1 MKSLRIA
8 LVAAVA
14 IASMLAGC
22 QKTKNADSIELKN
35 QVDSVSYAL
44 GFFEGSGF
52 NNMLSRTPFD
62 SLDCKL
68 LAQSFA
74 ESTLTDEYLNMRR
87 NQFDTLD
94 VNAFMHGFIHQI
106 RFRKGMMD
114 EQMANIVC
122 QLKFEA
128 VKARKQAERDTLAAR
143 NLEEGQKFLAENAA
157 KDSVV
162 MLESGLQYKI
172 LVAGTGARPTADSRV
187 KVNYEGRLIDGTVFD
202 SLRAQRTCHLQGDG
216 RHQRLDRG
224 SAADARRLQVGT
236 LHPLRSGLRQS
247 GRRRKDSAQQHAHLH
262 RRASFDR
269 RVTRTRTSHCAAWRT
284 ARCHCRQSLAMTV
297 FCRAVFCF
305 VCLK

>member
-52 NNMLSRTPFD
+52 NNMLSRMPFD

-74 ESTLTDEYLNMRR
+74 ESTLTDEYLNMLR

-202 SLRAQRTCHLQGDG
+202 SSYERNAPATFKVTGVIKGWTEALQ
-216 RHQRLDRG
+216 LMPVG
-224 SAADARRLQVGT
+224 SKWELYIPSDLAYGKAGGGEKILPNST
-236 LHPLRSGLRQS
+236 LI
-247 GRRRKDSAQQHAHLH
+247 
-262 RRASFDR
+262 F
-269 RVTRTRTSHCAAWRT
+269 
-284 ARCHCRQSLAMTV
+284 TV
-297 FCRAVFCF
+297 E
-305 VCLK
+305 LLSIEE